1 MEANDIYG
9 PLTKSEFVKK
19 RSEQDVNSE
28 LELVNPKE
36 YRDLDKDRRIE
47 LYGIE

>member
-19 RSEQDVNSE
+19 RSEQDVNSN
-28 LELVNPKE
+28 LELVDPEE
-36 YRDLDKDRRIE
+36 YRDLEKDRRME
-47 LYGIE
+47 TYGIE